1 MKVRIGHA
9 GMECALVNLLEKD
22 DVFLV
27 VEIGIWGK
35 RAADLGARMGAV
47 VHTVTA
53 PHGQAVE
60 KEAIEEV

>member
-1 MKVRIGHA
+1 
-9 GMECALVNLLEKD
+9 MECALVNLLEKD